1 MATLLQ
7 FEKVLLKCSCGIK
20 SPIINLY
27 FCKHCLKLRCGR
39 CVSHEVDSYSC
50 PNCLENM
57 PSAEAK
63 LKKNRCANC
72 LDCPSCNHSL
82 TTRAT
87 SVALTD
93 SQSPDKK
100 MTKKVYYLA
109 CGLCRWTSR
118 DIGLADKESA
128 SGGWEEYENN
138 HAVRLNNLLEY
149 YHQLAIKEKNERE
162 QKKFTKRRTYLRLQE
177 KYFSPGGLAT
187 RRKTSFLSALSSLAP
202 KTDEPE
208 VTPISKI
215 EPSEEVDPLPSKYY
229 TQPLVLEKVT
239 TLAQRLNRPE
249 FASSQVEGLYPRH
262 KHLVIKRSQRCRECE
277 HNLSKPEYNPS
288 SIKFKIQLVALQ
300 HIPDVRIYLVPKLHV
315 DRESIV
321 TILLS
326 NPSQE
331 AMEIQLEALNEP
343 PSTGS
348 LIVPSTPLVLAA
360 KDITAEFDEKVADT
374 SEYQDNPEFIQFR
387 SGHKLGVLFK
397 VTPQSPEHDIVLCFK
412 LKHKYQNTSP
422 SLRSPADEDSTPDAT
437 WLEHEVHI
445 NLGPTSP

>member
-20 SPIINLY
+20 SPIISLY

-93 SQSPDKK
+93 AKSPEKK
-100 MTKKVYYLA
+100 TTKKVYYLA

-118 DIGLADKESA
+118 DIGLTDKESA

-138 HAVRLNNLLEY
+138 HAERLNNLLEF

-177 KYFSPGGLAT
+177 KYFSPGGLTT

-208 VTPISKI
+208 VTPVSKI
-215 EPSEEVDPLPSKYY
+215 PPCDEVDPLPSKFY

-249 FASSQVEGLYPRH
+249 FASNQVEGLYPRH
-262 KHLVIKRSQRCRECE
+262 KHLVIKRSQRCRDCE

-300 HIPDVRIYLVPKLHV
+300 HIPDIRIYLVPKLHHE
-315 DRESIV
+315 RESIV

-331 AMEIQLEALNEP
+331 PMEIQLEALNHP
-343 PSTGS
+343 PSTGM
-348 LIVPSTPLVLAA
+348 LIVPSIELALAA

-374 SEYQDNPEFIQFR
+374 SQYQDNPEFIQFR

-397 VTPQSPEHDIVLCFK
+397 VTPQTSEADVVVCFK
-412 LKHKYQNTSP
+412 LKHKYHNNSP
-422 SLRSPADEDSTPDAT
+422 SLRSPPDEESSPEAI